1 MTTDA
6 LSPSALADCVER
18 QAPSELTA
26 TELLE
31 QARAVV
37 GPSLRDAIATLPRPV
52 ADVACYHFGWATTD
66 GRTYL
71 GKDGN
76 WGKGFRSA
84 LVLACADAVGS
95 DRAAAVSA
103 AVAVELVHNAS
114 LIHDDIIDG
123 DSQRRSRPA
132 VWSAFGIPAAILA
145 GDALFF
151 LANQTLGRAD
161 APLNTVGVG
170 WLNQAGQHLVA
181 GEHADAALAGQATV
195 TLEDALAVA
204 SGKTGALLAAAC
216 ALGALAGAADPA
228 VIERFHT
235 MGHHLGLAYQ
245 LADDLLGIWG
255 TTARTGKP
263 ERSDLR
269 SRKKSLPVV
278 AALAADCPAS
288 HELAAL
294 YQRPTPLDEQDLHTA
309 AALIEE
315 AGGHDW
321 ALRQATHHF
330 TTALT
335 SLHSDSCDPA
345 MLAKLTNLAQYI
357 TRRDH

>member
-1 MTTDA
+1 MTADA
-6 LSPSALADCVER
+6 LSPSTPADGVER
-18 QAPSELTA
+18 QAPSEFTA
-26 TELLE
+26 TQVLE

-37 GPSLRDAIATLPRPV
+37 GPSLRDAVATLPRPM
-52 ADVACYHFGWATTD
+52 ADLASYHFGWDTTD
-66 GRTYL
+66 GRTCFAE
-71 GKDGN
+71 DGN

-84 LVLACADAVGS
+84 LVLACAEAVGG
-95 DRAAAVSA
+95 DRAVAVSA

-151 LANQTLGRAD
+151 LANQTLSRAD
-161 APLNTVGVG
+161 PPLSTVGVKR
-170 WLNQAGQHLVA
+170 LNQAGQHLVA
-181 GEHADAALAGQATV
+181 GERADTALAGQATV
-195 TLEDALAVA
+195 TLDDALAVA
-204 SGKTGALLAAAC
+204 TGKTGALLAVAC
-216 ALGALAGAADPA
+216 ALGALAGAADPT
-228 VIERFHT
+228 VTERFHM

-255 TTARTGKP
+255 HTACTGKP

-278 AALAADCPAS
+278 AALAADCPAG

-294 YQRPTPLDEQDLHTA
+294 YQRPTPLDGQDVHTA

-315 AGGHDW
+315 AGGRDW
-321 ALRQATHHF
+321 VLRQATHHF

-335 SLHSDSCDPA
+335 LLHSDRCAPA
-345 MLAKLTNLAQYI
+345 VLAKLTALAQFI
-357 TRRDH
+357 THRDH